1 MESLSGND
9 LVAALDRAAES
20 AASRD
25 GVDAAHAA
33 FGTLS
38 EAVGPDLFVS
48 IYFQAIDRLW
58 LVAQAGYPETPDD
71 TFTERNTIERLWI
84 SSLSN

>member
-48 IYFQAIDRLW
+48 IYFQAIDRL
-58 LVAQAGYPETPDD
+58 
-71 TFTERNTIERLWI
+71 
-84 SSLSN
+84 